1 MFGKRS
7 FRIKFA
13 KDEEKTDITD
23 SPNNEPVDYAKIADK
38 VGKNVIGGLMLYI
51 TADTLRKVIIYTVS
65 AKV

>member
-1 MFGKRS
+1 MVKDKDLKDVDPILNVEGLGK
-7 FRIKFA
+7 
-13 KDEEKTDITD
+13 
-23 SPNNEPVDYAKIADK
+23 EPIDYVKIADK